1 MGQPLQGDAAAAPVA
16 QAFVP
21 MIHVASV
28 ARSIDFY
35 RLLGFEPGNVHRVP
49 QCGDEPVWA
58 WMRSRAGAQMM
69 LVRADGPVDDGAQ
82 AVLFYVYCDDVDA
95 MRARVLAAGFKAGP
109 MGYPFYRPRG
119 EFRSR
124 DPDGYVLMITHSQDG

>member
-1 MGQPLQGDAAAAPVA
+1 MQPTTAPTA

-21 MIHVASV
+21 MVHVASV
-28 ARSIDFY
+28 ARAAEY
-35 RLLGFEPGNVHRVP
+35 YAVLGFAMGNVHRVP
-49 QCGDEPVWA
+49 ECGEEPVWA
-58 WMRSRAGAQMM
+58 WMESPGGAEFM
-69 LVRADGPVDDGAQ
+69 LVRADGPVDADVQ

-95 MRARVLAAGFKAGP
+95 MRERVIAAGYEAGP

-124 DPDGYVLMITHSQDG
+124 DPDGYVLMITHSQD

>member
-1 MGQPLQGDAAAAPVA
+1 MNQSSQGGASAPAA

-28 ARSIDFY
+28 ARSIAFY
-35 RLLGFEPGNVHRVP
+35 ELLGFAIGNVHRVP
-49 QCGDEPVWA
+49 QYGDELIWA
-58 WMRSRAGAQMM
+58 WMQSPAGAQMM
-69 LVRADGPVDDGAQ
+69 LVRADGPVDDGVQ
-82 AVLFYVYCDDVDA
+82 AVLFYVYCDDVDG
-95 MRARVLAAGFKAGP
+95 MRERVLAAGFEAGP

-124 DPDGYVLMITHSQDG
+124 DPDGYVLMITHSQDD

>member
-1 MGQPLQGDAAAAPVA
+1 MGQKLPEAAPAA

-28 ARSIDFY
+28 ARSIEFY
-35 RLLGFEPGNVHRVP
+35 SLLGFVTGNVHRLP
-49 QCGDEPVWA
+49 QYGDELIWA
-58 WMRSRAGAQMM
+58 WMQSLGGAQMM
-69 LVRADGPVDDGAQ
+69 LVRADGPVDDSVQ

-95 MRARVLAAGFKAGP
+95 MRERVLAAGHEAGP
-109 MGYPFYRPRG
+109 MGYPFYRPKG

-124 DPDGYVLMITHSQDG
+124 DPDGYVLMITHSQTD